1 MQVGYVTLPGVEVAA
16 MTFGVERGN
25 RRIRHTEPDELCE
38 ALLRA
43 GAWQTSMRV
52 QIAGA
57 EAISADPLADEFEYR
72 AAPEDADVLDEEL
85 AALRAREQESGS
97 SAA

>member
-1 MQVGYVTLPGVEVAA
+1 
-16 MTFGVERGN
+16 MTSRVERGN
-25 RRIRHTEPDELCE
+25 RRIRHTETDELCE

-43 GAWQTSMRV
+43 GAWQTAMRV

-57 EAISADPLADEFEYR
+57 EAISADPLPDEFDYR
-72 AAPEDADVLDEEL
+72 PAPEDADVLDEEL
-85 AALRAREQESGS
+85 AGLRAREQESGS

>member
-1 MQVGYVTLPGVEVAA
+1 

-25 RRIRHTEPDELCE
+25 RRIRHDETDELCE

-43 GAWQTSMRV
+43 GAWQTAMRV

-57 EAISADPLADEFEYR
+57 EAISADPLGEAFEYR
-72 AAPEDADVLDEEL
+72 PAPEDEQVLDAEL
-85 AALRAREQESGS
+85 ETLRMRSRESGS